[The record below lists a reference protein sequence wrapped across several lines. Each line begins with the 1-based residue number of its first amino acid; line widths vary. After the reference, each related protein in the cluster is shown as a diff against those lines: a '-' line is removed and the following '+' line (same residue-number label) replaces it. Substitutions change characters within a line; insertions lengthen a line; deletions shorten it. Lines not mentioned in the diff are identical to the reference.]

1 MLQLTRHQSQVGSVL
16 QDGNYL
22 IVQRSVSSD
31 EENEIRLQ
39 MSLLNERWEELRV
52 RAMSKQARLQQVL
65 MELQQAQL
73 DRLAEW
79 LTDMEQKISQ
89 HGPIAS
95 DLDTIQSQV
104 DTHKVSASLYCNKV
118 WTMVKKRKG

>member
-104 DTHKVSASLYCNKV
+104 DTHKVSA
-118 WTMVKKRKG
+118 GF